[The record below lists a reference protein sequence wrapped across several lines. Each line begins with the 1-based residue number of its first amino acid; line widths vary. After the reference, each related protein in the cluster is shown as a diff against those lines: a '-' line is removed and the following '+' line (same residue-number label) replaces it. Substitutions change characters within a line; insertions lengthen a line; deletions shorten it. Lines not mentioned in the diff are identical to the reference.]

1 MKRRLR
7 FYISVDIWLMVP
19 AGLPLVFIWASYR
32 KADLIKFLL
41 PTVETGSE
49 IKKFSTVFVVI
60 RFQFTKNND
69 NLGHHKEKWLK
80 KNIESECYIPLH
92 FFGVISRG
100 VLPLRSSND
109 SQSSIPSKPNRHYF
123 LCWLIKKKLRWSLEL
138 SKKFVIKGLQ
148 LTKNN
153 FNIMIAG
160 LARGWEQKLGLM
172 TLTF

>member
-80 KNIESECYIPLH
+80 KTLNQNATYLSISSVSSQ
-92 FFGVISRG
+92 GVFCHWDLLMI
-100 VLPLRSSND
+100 L
-109 SQSSIPSKPNRHYF
+109 SQAF
-123 LCWLIKKKLRWSLEL
+123 LVNQIDII
-138 SKKFVIKGLQ
+138 FY
-148 LTKNN
+148 
-153 FNIMIAG
+153 AD
-160 LARGWEQKLGLM
+160 
-172 TLTF
+172 